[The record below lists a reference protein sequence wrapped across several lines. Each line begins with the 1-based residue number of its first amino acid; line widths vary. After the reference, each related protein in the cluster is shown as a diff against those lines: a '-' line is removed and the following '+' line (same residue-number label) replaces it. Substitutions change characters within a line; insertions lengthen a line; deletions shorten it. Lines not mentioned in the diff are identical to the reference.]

1 MADLKAQAV
10 ESALKGEPAA
20 SKKYVIQLVAA
31 DLEFSGE

>member
-20 SKKYVIQLVAA
+20 SKKYVIQT
-31 DLEFSGE
+31 GGG